1 MGSFIILKSANG
13 RKSPNNR
20 ETKEMQRYR
29 STDKMG
35 AGSIG
40 KIPPLQG
47 ALSQSNA
54 FEHLML
60 LARKPSQ

>member
-20 ETKEMQRYR
+20 ETKEMQRYPLNR
-29 STDKMG
+29 QNG

-60 LARKPSQ
+60 LARKLSQ